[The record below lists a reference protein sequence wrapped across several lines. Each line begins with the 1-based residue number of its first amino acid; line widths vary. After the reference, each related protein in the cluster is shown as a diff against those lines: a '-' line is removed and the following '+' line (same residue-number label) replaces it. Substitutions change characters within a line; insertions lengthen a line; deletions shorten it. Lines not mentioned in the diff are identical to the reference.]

1 MKNELFLFS
10 ACLAVLLLASC
21 TLVAPE
27 PTPTA
32 TFTPLPT
39 ETPLPTATKTPL
51 PPTPT
56 EDIAAA
62 LLPVGTPDAEWN
74 GIPIM
79 PEAIAGEGDDGG
91 YSFTVQATPE
101 DIQAYYERELTGLG
115 FGLLAAGDGENGS
128 LMLIFMKGVE
138 TISVSIFP
146 YQDMYVV
153 LIVK

>member
-1 MKNELFLFS
+1 MKRMVTLSSLILV
-10 ACLAVLLLASC
+10 ALTMASC
-21 TLVAPE
+21 TFTAPE
-27 PTPTA
+27 PTLTA

-62 LLPVGTPDAEWN
+62 LVPVGTPDAEWN

-91 YSFTVQATPE
+91 YTFTVQATPE
-101 DIQAYYERELTGLG
+101 EIQAYYERELTGLG

-128 LMLIFMKGVE
+128 LMLIFMKGAE
-138 TISVSIFP
+138 TISVSVFP